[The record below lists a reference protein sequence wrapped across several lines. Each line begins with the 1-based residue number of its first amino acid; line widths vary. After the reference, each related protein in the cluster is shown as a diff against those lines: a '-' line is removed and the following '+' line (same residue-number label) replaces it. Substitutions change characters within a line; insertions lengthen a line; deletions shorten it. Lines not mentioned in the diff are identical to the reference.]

1 MYHIMKEI
9 SSEEAGACLAAAELK
24 AGLTK
29 AKLDDPGL
37 PIQTKLL
44 F

>member
-9 SSEEAGACLAAAELK
+9 SSEEAGACSAADEIEAS
-24 AGLTK
+24 LTK
-29 AKLDDPGL
+29 AKLDEPGV